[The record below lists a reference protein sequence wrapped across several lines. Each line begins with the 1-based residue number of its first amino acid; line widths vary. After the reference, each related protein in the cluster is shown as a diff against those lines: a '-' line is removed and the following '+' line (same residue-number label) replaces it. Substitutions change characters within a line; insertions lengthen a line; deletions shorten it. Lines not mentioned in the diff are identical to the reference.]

1 MHIAKKFFTIYTLL
15 LTFIVGQVQTITGY
29 VIDGRTNQPIIGA
42 NILVVGTESGSS
54 SDEDGKFSIKWS
66 GVFPI
71 KLKITHIAY
80 EALEQSINNSGTYS
94 FRLNPTV
101 LEGQE
106 VNITGSRG
114 EAEKDISSAVEIV
127 TVRKAEIRGIRD
139 ISEVLRE
146 MESRKV

>member
-1 MHIAKKFFTIYTLL
+1 LIYSGKYAYSKKILHNLYTPFNL
-15 LTFIVGQVQTITGY
+15 IVGQVQTITGY

-71 KLKITHIAY
+71 KVKITHIAY

-94 FRLNPTV
+94 FR
-101 LEGQE
+101 
-106 VNITGSRG
+106 
-114 EAEKDISSAVEIV
+114 
-127 TVRKAEIRGIRD
+127 
-139 ISEVLRE
+139 
-146 MESRKV
+146 